1 MSRSMDLPIYKTSYE
16 LMKLVVESVRHF
28 PRDFRPTLGARL
40 NDESVKLVVAIYKAN
55 AAIDKRACIAEL
67 LESLQVVELL
77 LKLSFDLRLIATKQY
92 SKSVEITGEVGKQAG
107 GWKKFA
113 ERTKSP

>member
-1 MSRSMDLPIYKTSYE
+1 MDLPIYKISYQ

-40 NDESVKLVVAIYKAN
+40 NDESVKLVLTIYRAN
-55 AAIDKRACIAEL
+55 ASTVKSPIIAEL
-67 LESLQVVELL
+67 LESLEVVEML
-77 LKLSFDLRLIATKQY
+77 LKLSFDLRLISMNQY
-92 SKSVEITGEVGKQAG
+92 SKAVLVTGEVGKQAG

-113 ERTKSP
+113 DRTKNP